1 MSDDWWT
8 DYRQNRQIKELQGEV
23 DAAYSYAASRSRVL
37 QSKLSQ
43 VQGTL
48 ERRLDRMAK
57 SFDAFVELS
66 DIRLEL
72 AVFDRESAVRHRTR
86 RLLMGLARG
95 AGDPPPLDLD
105 DCPGYWLKPA
115 ADGLAALV
123 RGDTAEAEK
132 FTTEATVRD
141 EDRTTLFLTLGLA
154 TAGRY
159 TEAVPWLS
167 RSLPSLGTTVT
178 AVQRRLWIACADG
191 AFGEPG
197 RAHIERRLTELLDE
211 MPADAGEKQR
221 GLWFQSI
228 TRGAGDKKVAL
239 PRELQ
244 SETRLTKPPT
254 AAARLTGLRTRVEQA
269 LQPNDSAPAA
279 ASDFVGLL
287 NTLIDEGS
295 PEERELVSRARE
307 LRQIIET
314 GGADRSPAWDAPA
327 GDTLDLLRGDMFERA
342 EPGPRALAA
351 RVGGRWLRPIAES
364 LADGALVTPPSA
376 LDVRL
381 YGHALTIGVDGA
393 QGLGEA
399 QEEIGRK
406 AEVNPLGERI
416 SMAVGAL
423 SIVVLVLTIVAGLAA
438 LAVLAAIVGIV
449 GAGMWI
455 KLHQDRNRA
464 REAAENDKAR
474 LARQANAIAEAL
486 RKCHTSHRS
495 IAETATADR
504 ETILTVFT

>member
-1 MSDDWWT
+1 MSDDWYT

-23 DAAYSYAASRSRVL
+23 EAAYSYAASRSRAL
-37 QSKLSQ
+37 QSRLSQ

-48 ERRLDRMAK
+48 ERRLGRLAK

-72 AVFDRESAVRHRTR
+72 AVFDREAAVRHRTR
-86 RLLMGLARG
+86 RLLMGLARR

-123 RGDTAEAEK
+123 RGDAGAEKLTAEA
-132 FTTEATVRD
+132 AQLD

-154 TAGRY
+154 VAGRY

-178 AVQRRLWIACADG
+178 AVQRQLWIACADG

-197 RAHIERRLTELLDE
+197 RAHIERRLTEVLDE
-211 MPADAGEKQR
+211 MPADVAENER
-221 GLWFQSI
+221 GRWLQAVTGRVGNKTVS
-228 TRGAGDKKVAL
+228 L

-244 SETRLTKPPT
+244 GETTLTKPPT
-254 AAARLTGLRTRVEQA
+254 AAVRLAALRTRVEQA
-269 LQPNDSAPAA
+269 LQPNDTVPAA
-279 ASDFVGLL
+279 ATDFVGLL

-295 PEERELVSRARE
+295 PEERELVARARE

-314 GGADRSPAWDAPA
+314 GGADQPTAWDAPA
-327 GDTLDLLRGDMFERA
+327 GDTLDLLRADMFDQS

-351 RVGGRWLRPIAES
+351 KVGTRWLRGIADS
-364 LADGALVTPPSA
+364 LADGALVAPVSA
-376 LDVRL
+376 VDVRL
-381 YGHALTIGVDGA
+381 YGHKLRISTDGA

-399 QEEIGRK
+399 QAEIDQN
-406 AEVNPLGERI
+406 AEVSPTGERI
-416 SMAVGAL
+416 CVAVGAL
-423 SIVVLVLTIVAGLAA
+423 SVVVLVLTIVAGLAA
-438 LAVLAAIVGIV
+438 LAVVAAIVGVV
-449 GAGMWI
+449 GAGMWF
-455 KLHQDRNRA
+455 KLRRDRKQAHQL
-464 REAAENDKAR
+464 AENDKAR
-474 LARQANAIAEAL
+474 LSRQANAISDAL
-486 RKCHTSHRS
+486 KKCHTSHTKL
-495 IAETATADR
+495 AQTATADR
-504 ETILTVFT
+504 EAILTVLT